1 MASMIYE
8 VKRTRMVSE
17 TFRVEADSEEEAEN
31 IVAELDECLV
41 HKNDDVELIALS
53 THASVTDYITSPYCC
68 DAGPVGHYGRHWK
81 EE

>member
-31 IVAELDECLV
+31 IVAELNECLV
-41 HKNDDVELIALS
+41 HKNEI
-53 THASVTDYITSPYCC
+53 
-68 DAGPVGHYGRHWK
+68 GRAHV
-81 EE
+81 